1 MKAYFSQFGDVTRLR
16 LARNR
21 KVGIPRL
28 LRFCLRPLIT
38 RQIIRKQT
46 GASKHFAYIE
56 MSSKA
61 VAEITAETM
70 NNYLLMGHILQ
81 CHVRPAPLS
90 RIHPFSHPRHV
101 PQVIPQEKIHPDLWV
116 GANKK
121 WRRVPAARVERSSY
135 GKERT
140 EEEQAKVRAKLFK
153 KDQARQQKIKDL
165 GIDYVY
171 STLR

>member
-1 MKAYFSQFGDVTRLR
+1 M
-16 LARNR
+16 
-21 KVGIPRL
+21 PR
-28 LRFCLRPLIT
+28 T
-38 RQIIRKQT
+38 
-46 GASKHFAYIE
+46 S
-56 MSSKA
+56 
-61 VAEITAETM
+61 
-70 NNYLLMGHILQ
+70 
-81 CHVRPAPLS
+81 PALLS
-90 RIHPFSHPRHV
+90 RTRPFSHPGAFP

-171 STLR
+171 EGFVSCAVDGSPEGSTHTGLVAEQAEWR